1 MHQRAQQIP
10 TRNTER
16 CLPGSFHALN
26 LLGVETDPWGR
37 WGMRPAGARGLGGS
51 GQGRLQAEQ
60 SAPAV
65 QPTDSG
71 WIRGYGDGEE
81 GVRRRRA
88 ASRGVFY
95 VLLRRPITNSLNVGD
110 KTQYLKAKKSV
121 KSLFSPCCSFGDQEP
136 AAEINHASTCATLCP
151 QAGPDPVSFSTCSHV
166 QQLSGDQGDTV

>member
-10 TRNTER
+10 TQNTER
-16 CLPGSFHALN
+16 RLPGSFHALN

-37 WGMRPAGARGLGGS
+37 WGMRPAGAAGLWPGS
-51 GQGRLQAEQ
+51 FAEQ

-65 QPTDSG
+65 PPTDSG

-95 VLLRRPITNSLNVGD
+95 VLLRRPIANSLNVGD
-110 KTQYLKAKKSV
+110 KTQYLKVKKSV

-136 AAEINHASTCATLCP
+136 AAEINHASTCATLRP

-166 QQLSGDQGDTV
+166 QQLSGDQGDAV